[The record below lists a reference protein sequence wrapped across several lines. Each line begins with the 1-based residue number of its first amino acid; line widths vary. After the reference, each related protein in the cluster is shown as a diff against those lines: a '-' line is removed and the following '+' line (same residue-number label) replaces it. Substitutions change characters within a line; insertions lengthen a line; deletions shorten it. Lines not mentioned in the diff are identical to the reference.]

1 MRDKERMKIALD
13 ALDKNLE
20 MLEEDPTCSRI
31 LDDVKDAACIVAK
44 LCMTMDSQSYMKH
57 SKEMTA

>member
-1 MRDKERMKIALD
+1 MCDKERMRIALK
-13 ALDKNLE
+13 ALDENLAD
-20 MLEEDPTCSRI
+20 LEERPRCSQL
-31 LDDVKDAACIVAK
+31 LDDVMNAACIVAK